1 MPTQVWL
8 HVHVGYPRDYADSRH
23 VNLFFV
29 FPNKSQCVMHVIGWP
44 GEFYFD
50 LIDNYNPLASRTMAS
65 RIFVAEIPDTY
76 SRSAIR
82 DIVSGTHV
90 KNGPK
95 DCLWDCQQWVCD
107 ALVRLVKFGA
117 LTKHQKDR
125 SIDSMIYACLEAQD
139 EGMPLLR
146 KQAIIEQAISEK
158 GMTEEDITGQALTV
172 ESFAEQALTEESL
185 TEQALTEESLAEQA
199 LTEEDMTE
207 QAITE
212 EAMIEETKS
221 NS

>member
-8 HVHVGYPRDYADSRH
+8 HVHVGYPHDYADSRH

-29 FPNKSQCVMHVIGWP
+29 FPNKTQCVMHVIGWP
-44 GEFYFD
+44 GKFYFD

-82 DIVSGTHV
+82 DIVSGTRV

-95 DCLWDCQQWVCD
+95 DSFWDCQQWVCD

-125 SIDSMIYACLEAQD
+125 SIDNMIYACLEARD

-146 KQAIIEQAISEK
+146 KQAKIQQAIIERAMTDEEITEK
-158 GMTEEDITGQALTV
+158 E
-172 ESFAEQALTEESL
+172 
-185 TEQALTEESLAEQA
+185 
-199 LTEEDMTE
+199 MTE
-207 QAITE
+207 QASSEESFTEQAKIQQAIIDKAMTDEEITE
-212 EAMIEETKS
+212 EEMTEKVMIEETKS